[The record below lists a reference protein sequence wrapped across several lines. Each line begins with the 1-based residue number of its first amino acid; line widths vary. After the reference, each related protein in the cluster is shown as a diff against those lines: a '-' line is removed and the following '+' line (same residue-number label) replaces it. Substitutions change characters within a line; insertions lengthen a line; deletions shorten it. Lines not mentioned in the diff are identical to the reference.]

1 MNMDSL
7 QNINKNINNCK
18 KCRLYKTAKNAV
30 PGEGNEHAEIVFI
43 GEAPGRNEDETGRP
57 FVGRAGQ
64 LLESIL
70 KDIGLSRKDVW
81 IGNVIKHRPP
91 DNRDPLPDEIDA
103 CRGYLN
109 MQLDIID
116 PVLIVTLGR
125 FAMNYFYPNGKIS
138 RDKGRLYKI
147 NGRYIYPIYH
157 PAAALRSTKMLKAFE
172 DDFKKIPSAL
182 EKVKKYKSGEIKIEK
197 RDDDVESDDDGQL
210 GLKF

>member
-1 MNMDSL
+1 MDSL